1 MPTELDTVNRML
13 SAAGLAPV
21 ADANTQHPSYK
32 RAVTKL
38 QQVSATLQ
46 SSGHWFNKSEITLQP
61 TTDGRV
67 YIPQKAV
74 HVNTVED
81 ADSNIVMRGPLMYD
95 LENRTY
101 IISRDLVCKMIEV
114 LDFNVLPMPAADF
127 IGAKAVMEFFV
138 DQGGQDPK
146 LSMYRLLAQE
156 AEVRFKKELL
166 SNHRPAAPSYR
177 RTRQWDRLYAR
188 NVGS

>member
-32 RAVTKL
+32 RALTKL

-46 SSGHWFNKSEITLQP
+46 APGHWFNKSELTLEP

-67 YIPQKAV
+67 YVPQKAV
-74 HVNTVED
+74 HLNTLD
-81 ADSNIVMRGPLMYD
+81 DIDKDIVIRGPLMYD
-95 LENRTY
+95 LPNRTY
-101 IISRDLVCKMIEV
+101 IISRDLRVKMIEV
-114 LDFNVLPMPAADF
+114 LDFNVLPMPAADY
-127 IGAKAVMEFFV
+127 IAARAVVEFFV

-146 LSMYRLLAQE
+146 LTMYRVLAQE
-156 AEVRFKKELL
+156 AEVRFKKEVL
-166 SNHRPAAPSYR
+166 SNHRPEQPSYR
-177 RTRQWDRLYAR
+177 RTRQWDKLYAR
-188 NVGS
+188 YAGS